1 MEITILNQLGIH
13 LAEIIR
19 TLFIMG
25 VLCILFV
32 RYAWPHLMKFF
43 RNISD
48 LKDTVKDLQKSV
60 DATNGQAKEAKDA
73 IVKMQKSVDTL
84 SHTLQEHMVQTDVR
98 MQQGEDRFSQLDK
111 RLSILESKTNH

>member
-13 LAEIIR
+13 LVEIIR

-32 RYAWPHLMKFF
+32 RYAWPHLLKFF
-43 RNISD
+43 KNISD
-48 LKDTVKDLQKSV
+48 LKDSVKE
-60 DATNGQAKEAKDA
+60 TNGQAKEAKDA

>member
-13 LAEIIR
+13 LGEIIR

-25 VLCILFV
+25 VLCILFI
-32 RYAWPHLMKFF
+32 RYAWPHLLKFF
-43 RNISD
+43 KNISD
-48 LKDTVKDLQKSV
+48 LKDSVKE
-60 DATNGQAKEAKDA
+60 TNSQAKEAKEA

-84 SHTLQEHMVQTDVR
+84 SYTLQEHMVQTDVR

-111 RLSILESKTNH
+111 RLSILESKTNQ